1 MGAVMREAPRQIPLD
16 LEHQPAYRRDDLI
29 VTEANRAAVDIVDR
43 WPDWLSPVTV
53 LSGPIGA
60 GKTHLAEIWRER
72 TGALRVDAAHIDEA
86 AVLAAAEGSIL
97 IEDIGDAPFS
107 ETGLFHIIN
116 TIRQSLAAGKAN
128 SLLMTSRQSPANW
141 PVTLP
146 DLASRLKAATVVEIE
161 EPDDLLLFGVIH
173 KLFAD
178 RQVSVEPQV
187 VSYMIGRMERS
198 LSAAIRLVDR
208 LDRMALEQKTRIS
221 RALAAQA
228 LAEEAQNAQDG
239 RKD

>member
-1 MGAVMREAPRQIPLD
+1 MREAPRQIPLD
-16 LEHQPAYRRDDLI
+16 LEHQPGYQRDDLI
-29 VTEANRAAVDIVDR
+29 VTEANRAAVDIIDR

-72 TGALRVDAAHIDEA
+72 TGALRVDAAHIDDE

-97 IEDIGDAPFS
+97 IEDIGDAAFN

-116 TIRQSLAAGKAN
+116 TIRQSVAEGKPH
-128 SLLMTSRQSPANW
+128 SLLMTSRQRPANW
-141 PVTLP
+141 NIALP
-146 DLASRLKAATVVEIE
+146 DLASRLKAVTVVAIE

-187 VSYMIGRMERS
+187 VSYLVGRMERS
-198 LSAAIRLVDR
+198 LSAAIRIVDR
-208 LDRMALEQKTRIS
+208 LDRMALVQKAKIS
-221 RALAAQA
+221 RALASQA
-228 LAEEAQNAQDG
+228 LADEAQTAQDG